1 MILNFQ
7 EIIHFW
13 FTEIDPKSWWTK
25 SSNFDE
31 SLRLR
36 FAQIHTA
43 ANSCEL
49 WQWRKD
55 PLGRLAEI
63 LILDQFSRNMFRD
76 LAGSFASDPLALALA
91 QEAVACGADLQLP
104 TPEHRLFLYMPFMHS
119 ESRAIHQAGNR
130 AHPARQ
136 PEGGAACHVGSR
148 EPECGLRRLQES
160 PRQSDLAGKADQHRR
175 GQRLLHGQ
183 AGRVWQERQLPD
195 TQSCCADRRWAKHV
209 HLADQRKAGGFPCV
223 ECGKYRKAARD
234 AYRLGAGCLEDHR
247 HRCLIKGGTTELV
260 PPPSPR

>member
-1 MILNFQ
+1 MSSNCKTVIGADLHLEMILNFQ

-91 QEAVACGADLQLP
+91 QEAVACGADFQLP

-119 ESRAIHQAGNR
+119 ESRAIHQEAVRLFSSLGLQGNLDFEMKHKAIIDQFGR
-130 AHPARQ
+130 YPHRNRILGRKST
-136 PEGGAACHVGSR
+136 PEEIEFLKIPGS
-148 EPECGLRRLQES
+148 S
-160 PRQSDLAGKADQHRR
+160 
-175 GQRLLHGQ
+175 
-183 AGRVWQERQLPD
+183 
-195 TQSCCADRRWAKHV
+195 
-209 HLADQRKAGGFPCV
+209 F
-223 ECGKYRKAARD
+223 
-234 AYRLGAGCLEDHR
+234 
-247 HRCLIKGGTTELV
+247 
-260 PPPSPR
+260 